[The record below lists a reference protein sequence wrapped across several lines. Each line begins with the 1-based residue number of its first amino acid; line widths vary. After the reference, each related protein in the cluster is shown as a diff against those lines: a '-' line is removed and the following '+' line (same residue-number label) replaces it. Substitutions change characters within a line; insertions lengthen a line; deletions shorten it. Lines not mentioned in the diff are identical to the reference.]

1 MNWFSCALQAARTVL
16 VKRKD
21 AISADVIS
29 LRNVEKVNYVVPD
42 SDDEELRSQVDETEE
57 VDDSPSGSTIENL
70 IKKKFYTLLKFAII
84 CRHWQRE
91 PTQISNT

>member
-16 VKRKD
+16 VKRMD

-70 IKKKFYTLLKFAII
+70 IKKKKSSIRY
-84 CRHWQRE
+84 
-91 PTQISNT
+91 